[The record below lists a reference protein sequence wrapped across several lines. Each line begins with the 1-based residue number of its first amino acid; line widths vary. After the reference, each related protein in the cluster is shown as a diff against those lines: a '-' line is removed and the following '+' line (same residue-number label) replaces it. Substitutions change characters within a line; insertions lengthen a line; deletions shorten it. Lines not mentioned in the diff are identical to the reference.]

1 VTSSATGAGIG
12 VGVRSHVGAPGSPDE
27 IVTVGVLVDSAV
39 VAFPVDPG
47 YDFRPTEVEV
57 VVATLPLA
65 AGGTVERIPAT
76 RVDILAVEGLLP
88 GSKVAFGTLSRPCTL
103 LHDLPTTS
111 QPELLAA
118 IQQTGELWSAVAGVS
133 GWSAEALVELPDD
146 VVRPP
151 DDVVRPVDRDGSA
164 DTPSQS
170 AVAPVV
176 QTRTASSVDQL
187 AIDWCMLTPRCA
199 PPPD

>member
-12 VGVRSHVGAPGSPDE
+12 VGVRSRVGAPGSPDE

-39 VAFPVDPG
+39 VAFPVDAG

-57 VVATLPLA
+57 VVVTLPLA

-88 GSKVAFGTLSRPCTL
+88 GPKVAFGTLSRPCTL

-133 GWSAEALVELPDD
+133 GWSAEALVGL
-146 VVRPP
+146 P

-199 PPPD
+199 PPAD